1 MAKKKSTKTVKEVKE
16 KDIILCEE
24 VDIKEIPSDAEI
36 LDEVII
42 VTDNQVEK
50 SSIEETLEEDLIE
63 AEVIEEPHVEE
74 ELKENVTVKP
84 KKVEIINTFWG
95 YSWNGMEFE
104 Y

>member
-36 LDEVII
+36 LDEVVI
-42 VTDNQVEK
+42 VTDSQVEK
-50 SSIEETLEEDLIE
+50 SSIDEDLIG
-63 AEVIEEPHVEE
+63 AEVIEEPNVEE
-74 ELKENVTVKP
+74 EPKENVTVKP